1 MASRRVE
8 LIAPAG
14 FPLIRPGD
22 DLVAAILATCAA
34 DGVRL
39 HEGDV
44 LVLAQKIVSKA
55 EGRYLDLAT
64 VAPSA
69 QAIELAKT
77 CEKDPRLVEAILSES
92 SEVVRCRPGLIIVR
106 HRLGF
111 VLANA
116 GVDHSN
122 LPAPEGGEQVLL
134 LPVDPDASAARLR
147 TALRAATGFDLAVM
161 IIDSLGRAWRV
172 GTCGTCIGAAGVE
185 TVQDLRGQ
193 SDLFGRTLVSTIVG
207 VGDEIAAAASLGM
220 GQADEGTPL
229 VVARGFGRRSPEGAA
244 RDLVRPLSQDLFR

>member
-1 MASRRVE
+1 VTTRRVE

-22 DLVAAILATCAA
+22 DLAAAILATCAA
-34 DGVRL
+34 ADVRL
-39 HEGDV
+39 QDGDV
-44 LVLAQKIVSKA
+44 VVLAQKIVSKA
-55 EGRYLDLAT
+55 EGRYLDLAA
-64 VAPSA
+64 VSPST
-69 QAIELAKT
+69 QAVELART

-122 LPAPEGGEQVLL
+122 LPASEGGERVLL
-134 LPVDPDASAARLR
+134 LPADPDASAARLR
-147 TALRAATGFDLAVM
+147 AALRAATGVDPAVM

-172 GTCGTCIGAAGVE
+172 GTCGACIGAAGVE

-193 SDLFGRTLVSTIVG
+193 PDLFGRTLVSTIVG
-207 VGDEIAAAASLGM
+207 VGDEIAAAASLVM

-229 VVARGFGRRSPEGAA
+229 VVARGLARRTPEGAA
-244 RDLVRPLSQDLFR
+244 RDLVRPLPQDLFR